1 VHEVAYRGEVS
12 IVLVRLP
19 SGRELR
25 ATITNAHRGASVLA
39 RDESVYVS
47 WSSDAP
53 MAGAT

>member
-1 VHEVAYRGEVS
+1 VS

-25 ATITNAHRGASVLA
+25 ATITNARRVGSSVPA

-47 WSSDAP
+47 WPSDAP